1 MDPTKIRLSYLFGI
15 FVAAVI
21 VAAVLRHVLHVD
33 VGFSRKEILAGAL
46 AAAFGAMLAA
56 VVLLRRRQG

>member
-21 VAAVLRHVLHVD
+21 AAAVLRHVLHVEA
-33 VGFSRKEILAGAL
+33 GFSRKEILAGAL
-46 AAAFGAMLAA
+46 TAAFAA
-56 VVLLRRRQG
+56 VFAAIVLLRRRQS